1 MFYALHVNGPV
12 LLKADVVNWVHEVVI
27 HMKRVLLVGACV
39 ILLTGVAAYSFIDP
53 NGMRT
58 VVAGAVMVFVMAVV
72 FGIAVRF
79 AKSKRGNRVRSA
91 LSPLVGAAEAYQSM
105 LLGQPTM
112 TETIHDA
119 IRRGSLD
126 IYPEDHYTDDS

>member
-1 MFYALHVNGPV
+1 
-12 LLKADVVNWVHEVVI
+12 
-27 HMKRVLLVGACV
+27 MKRVLLVSACL
-39 ILLTGVAAYSFIDP
+39 ILLTGVAAYSFMDP

-58 VVAGAVMVFVMAVV
+58 VVAGVVTVFVMAVV

-79 AKSKRGNRVRSA
+79 AKSKLGNRVRSA
-91 LSPLVGAAEAYQSM
+91 LSPLVGAAETYQSM

-119 IRRGSLD
+119 IRRGALD
-126 IYPEDHYTDDS
+126 IYPEDHCADDS